1 MRLIDADAL
10 IARITETE
18 ERCKAGSLAKYV
30 MNAVKSEI
38 EREPTVYDVEKVVS
52 ELEKQRSKPLT
63 TDETQEIRT
72 IMKHMHELFV
82 EAWDLNNYGEGT
94 DLSRMV
100 TTYLPNIEQ
109 SYKYF
114 VERSVICRNL

>member
-1 MRLIDADAL
+1 M
-10 IARITETE
+10 
-18 ERCKAGSLAKYV
+18 
-30 MNAVKSEI
+30 
-38 EREPTVYDVEKVVS
+38 
-52 ELEKQRSKPLT
+52 SKPLT

-72 IMKHMHELFV
+72 IMKQMHKLFE

-94 DLSRMV
+94 ELSRMV

-114 VERSVICRNL
+114 VERSVK